1 MTSGFHSPKSSSVSS
16 VQTYRPFRSVL
27 LFKPIQAIDPEPTIF
42 LIVRFSSWLWMLARW
57 PPLLWHSL
65 SAVRAFMGFSIKSS
79 LTNLATNAKKKEKKS
94 KWKNYC
100 QGRFE
105 RYNFFTTI
113 FQKRVQEMHYKKN
126 VLFWK
131 TKEHYNYRTTW
142 IRIPCYHKDP
152 CTVYYYTK
160 STGLTYTCLY
170 RNLYSLENPFQKLH
184 SRPLMPCFHERCLPP
199 EMLK

>member
-1 MTSGFHSPKSSSVSS
+1 MTS
-16 VQTYRPFRSVL
+16 
-27 LFKPIQAIDPEPTIF
+27 PTLTF
-42 LIVRFSSWLWMLARW
+42 
-57 PPLLWHSL
+57 SL
-65 SAVRAFMGFSIKSS
+65 SRVRAFMGFSIKSS

-126 VLFWK
+126 VLFWN
-131 TKEHYNYRTTW
+131 TTEHYNYRTTW
-142 IRIPCYHKDP
+142 IRIPSYHKDP
-152 CTVYYYTK
+152 IMHRLPLHK
-160 STGLTYTCLY
+160 INWI
-170 RNLYSLENPFQKLH
+170 NLYLPLPKTIFSGSSLSKLH
-184 SRPLMPCFHERCLPP
+184 SRPLMPCFHERCLPS